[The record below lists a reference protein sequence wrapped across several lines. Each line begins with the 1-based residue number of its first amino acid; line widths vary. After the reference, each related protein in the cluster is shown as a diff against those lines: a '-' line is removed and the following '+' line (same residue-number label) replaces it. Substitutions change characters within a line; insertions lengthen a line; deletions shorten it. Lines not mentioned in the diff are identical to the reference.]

1 MARFDPYDKGDS
13 GFDWDDVLRGALTLL
28 HIATALFGGVLL
40 VVAFVF
46 ALRVFEVVG
55 NFVEHPDRMREYVA
69 IIRQGD
75 TLLPPT
81 GELSK
86 ESTEPASAPDDTK
99 PAPPLKLA
107 KKSAPLNNADVFE
120 RTADRVLVI
129 LIMGVYAIIPIGMAL
144 IGLKI
149 IVAMIAR
156 KPAKKAA
163 PEREEQDQ
171 GNAPDVDDAELPRR
185 IG

>member
-1 MARFDPYDKGDS
+1 
-13 GFDWDDVLRGALTLL
+13 
-28 HIATALFGGVLL
+28 
-40 VVAFVF
+40 
-46 ALRVFEVVG
+46 
-55 NFVEHPDRMREYVA
+55 MREYVA
-69 IIRQGD
+69 IIRHGD

-81 GELSK
+81 EELSK
-86 ESTEPASAPDDTK
+86 ESAEPSSAPDAEK
-99 PAPPLKLA
+99 PPSPVKLA

-149 IVAMIAR
+149 IAAMSAR
-156 KPAKKAA
+156 KPAKKTA
-163 PEREEQDQ
+163 PEPEEQDE
-171 GNAPDVDDAELPRR
+171 GNVPDVDDAELPRR